1 MGWHRFNYWDGF
13 YCKLQPTMSWGRF
26 FSKILPKISQIA
38 KTSLRIPLQFLP
50 EKVLRPAAF
59 QTVPL
64 NSPRK
69 LSLSEKFSLIRDRI
83 LPEKFSRKTFP
94 GHGRLKFA
102 IVLDFTEITSTKVGR
117 RWYIRFP
124 RPDYRSRRKGR
135 GKSSGGGAKKRE
147 ARRVCH
153 VSPGSPFCL
162 MKEKYQIELL

>member
-1 MGWHRFNYWDGF
+1 MQVFLSLGEKWDSDSSKEFIPFIEGR

-38 KTSLRIPLQFLP
+38 KNSLRIPLQFLP

-102 IVLDFTEITSTKVGR
+102 IVRIPPSIFCESADRTFLSRGALLNYSNPTRAARDPCKAWVGP
-117 RWYIRFP
+117 I
-124 RPDYRSRRKGR
+124 
-135 GKSSGGGAKKRE
+135 SSPSN
-147 ARRVCH
+147 V
-153 VSPGSPFCL
+153 
-162 MKEKYQIELL
+162 